1 MISQIGAARLFSNT
15 SPRDQEP
22 SLAPSTSSLLDEH
35 PSPLALQSAN

>member
-1 MISQIGAARLFSNT
+1 MISQIGDVLLSRNT

-22 SLAPSTSSLLDEH
+22 APAPSTSSLLDEH